1 MQVPDLNNLYHIIS
15 YHIVSMHLPASP
27 LLLQLQI
34 SLASHCSYNTLSW
47 RSNSVRLNESDF
59 ANSSGKENPSSRAWG
74 YSPLVLIKVIA
85 PRHAGDLPSRDIKIC
100 VNHRQFAFSYVI
112 HEQTLHRSNI
122 YELGMFALPPLST
135 IGIRDENRVIST
147 RKEEKDTSEFERTM
161 TAPR

>member
-1 MQVPDLNNLYHIIS
+1 MQVPHVNNLYHII
-15 YHIVSMHLPASP
+15 SMHLPASP

-74 YSPLVLIKVIA
+74 YSPLALIKVIA

-100 VNHRQFAFSYVI
+100 VNHRQFTFSCVI

-122 YELGMFALPPLST
+122 LRTCHVCFPLSFYNRYS
-135 IGIRDENRVIST
+135 GNEKRVISM
-147 RKEEKDTSEFERTM
+147 RKEEKDTSKFECTM
-161 TAPR
+161 IALR